1 MIFVSYMG
9 SKNPVR
15 NRLKIQFDEPDFY
28 KLIFQKSS
36 SDQQGKNCPTCP
48 KINFTLQSTTYIVY
62 MSKNYYTYNVS
73 DMHTMYIMQAK
84 SEDNKVIDKSNM
96 NPRAGT
102 KTCQYWD
109 QKSC

>member
-1 MIFVSYMG
+1 MSESKSHSEIFWPLFG
-9 SKNPVR
+9 SS
-15 NRLKIQFDEPDFY
+15 IQD
-28 KLIFQKSS
+28 SS
-36 SDQQGKNCPTCP
+36 ELPNP

-102 KTCQYWD
+102 KLVNIGTR
-109 QKSC
+109 KVV

>member
-1 MIFVSYMG
+1 
-9 SKNPVR
+9 
-15 NRLKIQFDEPDFY
+15 
-28 KLIFQKSS
+28 
-36 SDQQGKNCPTCP
+36 
-48 KINFTLQSTTYIVY
+48 

>member
-1 MIFVSYMG
+1 MLCYSRFFRIAQP
-9 SKNPVR
+9 KN
-15 NRLKIQFDEPDFY
+15 NY
-28 KLIFQKSS
+28 
-36 SDQQGKNCPTCP
+36 
-48 KINFTLQSTTYIVY
+48 TLQSTTYIVY

-102 KTCQYWD
+102 KTCQYIGTR
-109 QKSC
+109 KVV